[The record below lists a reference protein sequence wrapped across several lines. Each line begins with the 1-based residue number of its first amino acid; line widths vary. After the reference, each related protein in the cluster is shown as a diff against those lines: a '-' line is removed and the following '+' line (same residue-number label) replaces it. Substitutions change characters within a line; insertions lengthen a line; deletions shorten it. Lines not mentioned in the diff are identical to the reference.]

1 MKVIHGSHQVEVEV
15 VLKLRGVEDFEG
27 DLGDLAGGL
36 PGTPGEVR
44 VDRHQDDNRVEIH
57 DQDGARM
64 RPGLGGT

>member
-1 MKVIHGSHQVEVEV
+1 MKMQVVHGSHQVEVEV

-44 VDRHQDDNRVEIH
+44 
-57 DQDGARM
+57 M
-64 RPGLGGT
+64 RTGRIDINIKMTIRIV